1 MYDAVAALQIKE
13 PIEFRRGNMVKPLVR
28 VFDPEEEEE
37 EEKPEDE
44 WLIREKEES
53 QDRVA
58 ECAEHMRKSIK
69 RPKAKP
75 RGTRN
80 FSDEA
85 RERMDQRFYE
95 RQRALE
101 GTLTGRQKEIVTDY
115 ANGFLYRSMAR
126 KYGICLET
134 VRNTL
139 YKARKRMD
147 ARNNVHL
154 VKLCVQKGLIS

>member
-1 MYDAVAALQIKE
+1 MHDPVSALQIKDE
-13 PIEFRRGNMVKPLVR
+13 ELAYQKGNTIT
-28 VFDPEEEEE
+28 VFDPDK
-37 EEKPEDE
+37 EKEQE
-44 WLIREKEES
+44 QENEFLIREKEES
-53 QDRVA
+53 QERIADLA
-58 ECAEHMRKSIK
+58 EDMRKHIK

-126 KYGICLET
+126 KYGICIET

-154 VKLCVQKGLIS
+154 VKLCVQKGLIT